1 MDGQTHL
8 PRSQATTG
16 SFSASPL
23 RAQCLHLAIS
33 SMSRSACEGGRGAYV
48 MCEGGKGWYKYQ
60 GGVTPI
66 DSIVTAATVLS
77 QRSTVKPPK

>member
-33 SMSRSACEGGRGAYV
+33 SISRSACEGGRGAYV
-48 MCEGGKGWYKYQ
+48 MCEGGGKDGISMWCVRMKQ
-60 GGVTPI
+60 GVQCMY
-66 DSIVTAATVLS
+66 VCEM
-77 QRSTVKPPK
+77 